1 MKIKESVVSGQKS
14 VAGRRFARSKN
25 AQKARQRLECVCFST
40 AFRNPCPLMSIS
52 GWKSWC
58 LGVFVVKTGSKNSNL
73 LQPSPGFSNLLKHP
87 PGGGGEGGGV
97 CRTRGWQ
104 KTDQGKSSL
113 AKPSQAQ
120 PSPAKHFPGKKR
132 LFIFLWA
139 PQIKPNQPGG

>member
-58 LGVFVVKTGSKNSNL
+58 LGVFVVKTGSKNSNHL
-73 LQPSPGFSNLLKHP
+73 RVFTGKDSHLQAPLP
-87 PGGGGEGGGV
+87 PGVFLGEIGDGS
-97 CRTRGWQ
+97 WQ
-104 KTDQGKSSL
+104 MAEAGSQKQKCLFSLNFPVTLCHAKSRHITPCHGYSE
-113 AKPSQAQ
+113 
-120 PSPAKHFPGKKR
+120 R
-132 LFIFLWA
+132 
-139 PQIKPNQPGG
+139 